1 MRLTLLLTLS
11 AALFL
16 PACDKEED
24 DDDGGGNTIDPAR
37 IDAILALPGDAGAGE
52 TVFGRCAAAACHGAD
67 GNSGSTGAPLRDEV
81 PGLSDERLIEIV
93 LGGYETMAPQN
104 LSDQEMADVLVY
116 LRDTFG

>member
-16 PACDKEED
+16 PACNEEG
-24 DDDGGGNTIDPAR
+24 DDGEGGNIDPAR
-37 IDAILALPGDAGAGE
+37 VDAILALPGDAGAGE

-67 GNSGSTGAPLRDEV
+67 GNSGSTGAPLRDAV
-81 PGLSDERLIEIV
+81 PGLTDEGIVEIV
-93 LGGYETMAPQN
+93 LGGYETMPAQA
-104 LSDQEMADVLVY
+104 LTDQEMADVLVY

>member
-16 PACDKEED
+16 PACNEEAGD
-24 DDDGGGNTIDPAR
+24 EEGGNTVEPAR
-37 IDAILALPGDAGAGE
+37 VDAILALPGDTAAGE

-67 GNSGSTGAPLRDEV
+67 GNSGTTGAPLRDEV
-81 PGLSDERLIEIV
+81 PELSDERLIQIV

-104 LSDQEMADVLVY
+104 LSDQEMADVLAY
-116 LRDTFG
+116 LRETFG